1 MSLKKVVKAIK
12 KHDNFL
18 ITAHTNLE
26 GDALGAELSFFML
39 LKKLG
44 KNAIIVNEDPVPYG
58 YEFMP
63 GLNNIKRFN
72 NSPRWKVNF
81 DCFVALDCSDPRRTG
96 EVYKL
101 NKEHKP
107 VINIDHHISN
117 ERFGDVNWVDAHA
130 SSASEMVY
138 HIYKEMN
145 VRFDRD
151 CALCLYIGILT
162 DTGSF
167 RYSNTSSVTHKAVA
181 ELLKFDLNVSELYNH
196 AYGNIPF
203 QDAKLLT
210 KILPGI
216 RREVQGKIIWFQVKQ
231 NILRNKKIYL
241 DLTDQLLS
249 FARLIKDVEVVVL
262 FKENLGVK
270 DEIRINFRSNGAVDV
285 NAIAKLFG
293 GGGHRT
299 ASGATVRGKIE
310 SIRKKVIAKIK
321 EAL

>member
-1 MSLKKVVKAIK
+1 MSLKRVVASLK

-26 GDALGAELSFFML
+26 GDALGAELGFFML

-44 KNAIIVNEDPVPYG
+44 KNAIIVNEDSVPYG

-63 GLNNIKRFN
+63 GLENIKRFN
-72 NSPRWKVNF
+72 NKPNWKVDF
-81 DCFVALDCSDPRRTG
+81 DCFVALDCSDLRRTG

-101 NKEHKP
+101 NTQHKHT
-107 VINIDHHISN
+107 INIDHHISN
-117 ERFGDVNWVDAHA
+117 ERFGDVNWVDAHT

-151 CALCLYIGILT
+151 SALCLYVGMLT

-167 RYSNTSSVTHKAVA
+167 RYSNTTSVTHKAAA
-181 ELLKFDLNVSELYNH
+181 ELLKFGLNVPELYNH

-203 QDAKLLT
+203 QDAKLLI

-216 RREVQGKIIWFQVKQ
+216 RRQAQGKIIWFQVKQ

-249 FARLIKDVEVVVL
+249 FARLIRGVEVAVL

-270 DEIRINFRSNGAVDV
+270 DEVRINFRSNGKVDV
-285 NAIAKLFG
+285 NAIAKAFG

-299 ASGATVRGKIE
+299 ASGATVHGKIDV
-310 SIRKKVIAKIK
+310 IRKRVLAKIK
-321 EAL
+321 EVL